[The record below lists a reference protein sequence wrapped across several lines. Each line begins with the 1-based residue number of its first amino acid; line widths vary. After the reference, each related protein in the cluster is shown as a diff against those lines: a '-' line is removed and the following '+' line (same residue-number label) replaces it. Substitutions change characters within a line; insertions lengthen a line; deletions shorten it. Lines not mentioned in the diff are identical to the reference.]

1 MAKVKNKESA
11 VEEVAVEQ
19 QAEPKVLTHTAL
31 GVYQD
36 PITGKW
42 YVTKVRYNPLTK
54 EVGEYQVVDA
64 DETSK
69 DATLYRFKIAAATE
83 VFN

>member
-11 VEEVAVEQ
+11 VEEVSVEQ